1 MDNENLI
8 KEMQELHNL
17 LDSFKQNMVQYIQD
31 GSLSSNL
38 ENVIS
43 SGFSEP
49 QKGEDDIMASKLRER
64 VKVGVDEANNPI
76 YAWATGNTKEELHR
90 SIALLLNATSNK
102 EPSTHIIERHLWED
116 CAQTWFDVFHIPKVR
131 PKTAVKDSSLFRNHV
146 KNAFVGK
153 YVDDITTTEIQNYLQ
168 TKAHYC
174 KTQVRDIMWMIKCIF
189 ASACEDGYINR
200 NPMESDRIS
209 NPSQKEIVER
219 KPLTHDEQ
227 LDIIEHLSDI
237 EEVNARLLM
246 AFLMFTCMRPCE
258 IYGLKW
264 EDIDMKRRMIK
275 IRRDLVFVNGM
286 PDIGETKTPE
296 SVREIPIDPRLY
308 EYLKPFKGKG
318 YVIGKGGEHVTSE
331 SVTRKMWN
339 RIKKIIDIHDMTPYV
354 GRHTYATNMNR
365 AGISLRTAMAMM
377 GHKDERMLLR
387 TYTHVDNKDLTDAG
401 KTMTQYVAK

>member
-8 KEMQELHNL
+8 KEIKELHNL
-17 LDSFKQNMVQYIQD
+17 LDSFKQNMVQYKQD
-31 GSLSSNL
+31 ESLSNL

-43 SGFSEP
+43 SGFSES
-49 QKGEDDIMASKLRER
+49 QKGEVDIMASKLRER
-64 VKVGVDEANNPI
+64 VKVGVDESNNPI

-90 SIALLLNATSNK
+90 SIALILSAVSNQGCGAQFSEK
-102 EPSTHIIERHLWED
+102 HLWED
-116 CAQTWFDVFHIPKVR
+116 CAQTWFDIFHKPKLR
-131 PKTAVKDSSLFRNHV
+131 PKTAVKDSSLFKNHIR
-146 KNAFVGK
+146 NAFSGK
-153 YVDDITTTEIQNYLQ
+153 NIDEITTTDIQNYLQ

-189 ASACEDGYINR
+189 ASACEDGYLNR

-209 NPSQKEIVER
+209 NPSQKEIIER

-227 LDIIEHLSDI
+227 LDIIDHLPEI

-264 EDIDMKRRMIK
+264 EDIDMERKMIK

-286 PDIGETKTPE
+286 PQIGETKTPD

-308 EYLKPFKGKG
+308 EYLKPFRSRG
-318 YVIGKGGEHVTSE
+318 YVIGNNGAHVTSE
-331 SVTRKMWN
+331 SVTRNMWN
-339 RIKKIIDIHDMTPYV
+339 RIKKIIDIHNMTPYV

-401 KTMTQYVAK
+401 NTMTRFVAK